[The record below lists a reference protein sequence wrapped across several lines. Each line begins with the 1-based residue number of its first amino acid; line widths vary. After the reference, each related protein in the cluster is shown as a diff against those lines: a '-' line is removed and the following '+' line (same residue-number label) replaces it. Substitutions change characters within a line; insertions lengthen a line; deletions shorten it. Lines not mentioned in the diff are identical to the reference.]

1 MKYYLIAPLK
11 LNLPP
16 LEYES
21 REILREN
28 DIAKISVK
36 NKSLLG
42 IVLCEVEKPK
52 FKCKEAIKS
61 EFALSQSQVVLGHFV
76 AKYYCVNVG
85 VAFGIFTLGG
95 ADSPC
100 NNLSLEKHSADLNA
114 KNAESQN
121 SPSLAEG
128 DKGGGLKAQNISSA
142 KFSNNDSTHHLTS
155 SAREGEFFSSL
166 RGILS
171 APTLSPAQQ
180 KALNFILS
188 RDKTLLFG
196 DTGSGKTEIYINA
209 ICATLTQGKNVLF
222 LMPEIALTPQM
233 EKRLK
238 RVFGD
243 LVCIWHSKVSKAKKE
258 RILAH
263 LDSIKIISGA
273 RSALFLPLTN
283 LGLIIVD
290 EEHDESYKNST
301 NPRYNARDLAIFLSQ
316 KQGIRLILG
325 SATPSVTS
333 YYHFSRQNCVF
344 RLKGGYFEG
353 KKHIIFDADLENI
366 PQNLLDKI
374 ATALESKKQII
385 VFIPMRGNFKV
396 LQCFECGSGVK
407 CKHCSI
413 NMSLHSRKNA
423 LICHYCGYAEP
434 FFYGKTKCKICDS
447 SDFKALKIGTQEI
460 YKNLSA
466 HFKSAK
472 IAIFDRDEVR
482 TDSHLRRVLSDFND
496 GKIDI
501 LIGTQMISKGHD
513 YHNVELVA
521 ILGIDSLLNS
531 SDFRAN
537 ERATSLLFQIA
548 GRTGRKNDGEVFIN
562 TQNSAFFRRFLNDY
576 EDFLRFELE
585 NRVNLYPPFR
595 KIALICAQN
604 KDETKAK
611 EILQN
616 AKKIVES
623 TRRIIEIVG
632 LNKAPI
638 ERIGGLW
645 RYFMLIR
652 AKSAKELINALV
664 PIRDMP
670 LIIDIDPQQ
679 II

>member
-171 APTLSPAQQ
+171 PPTLSPAQQ
-180 KALNFILS
+180 KALNFILE

-585 NRVNLYPPFR
+585 NRANLYPPFTR
-595 KIALICAQN
+595 IALICAQN

-670 LIIDIDPQQ
+670 LTIDIDPQQ

>member
-171 APTLSPAQQ
+171 PPTLSPAQQ

-585 NRVNLYPPFR
+585 NRANLYPPFTR
-595 KIALICAQN
+595 IALICAQN